1 MFIFLHYLLNE
12 SKYIIHYFSKNTSK
26 KISDQLNFFTIS
38 LKDVGVFLNL
48 FFFNKKWAN
57 TIL

>member
-48 FFFNKKWAN
+48 FFYSK
-57 TIL
+57 L